1 MIMGSNIAKSH
12 TVNIRLAR
20 PEELSRLREIEDEAA
35 QLFSGFNVLDE
46 SRDESFSERILANLI
61 AMRQVWVCSVG
72 DSGPIG
78 MVIVSVWGRVVYI
91 EEMDVV
97 PAYGRQGIGTRLLSH
112 VCFWAASDGHERML
126 LSTFAD
132 IPWNG
137 PFYRK
142 NGFSFVSESE
152 WSERMQLIRD
162 EETRRGL
169 DVSARA
175 FMEKYL
181 LPESTRRLVRE

>member
-1 MIMGSNIAKSH
+1 MDTKLGNPH
-12 TVNIRLAR
+12 TVTIRLAR
-20 PEELSRLREIEDEAA
+20 SEELSRLREIEDEAA
-35 QLFSGFNVLDE
+35 QLFSGLNLLDE
-46 SRDESFSERILANLI
+46 SRDESFAERILANLI
-61 AMRQVWVCSVG
+61 ARGQVWVCCIG

-78 MVIVSVWGRVVYI
+78 MIIVSVWEHAVYI

-97 PAYGRQGIGTRLLSH
+97 PAYGRQGLGTRLLSH
-112 VCFWAASDGHERML
+112 VCAWAASEGHDRIL

-142 NGFSFVSESE
+142 NGFSFVSESA

-175 FMEKYL
+175 FMEKHV
-181 LPESTRRLVRE
+181 LPESHRRLVTE